1 MGPEGP
7 QRVWSGLSSWG
18 IFNPTHSL
26 PSPLTCQA
34 QMMVHSRC
42 SLSMGMSSPPHQW
55 MTETRAGS
63 DLMYRTFHIMS
74 PKLIGSTALYH
85 FG

>member
-42 SLSMGMSSPPHQW
+42 SLSIGMSSPHTSGCQKPEQ
-55 MTETRAGS
+55 
-63 DLMYRTFHIMS
+63 DRT
-74 PKLIGSTALYH
+74 
-85 FG
+85 